1 MLCSVRFIQS
11 STFPVCSTL
20 YLSPFIVRSVGEMS
34 AVAQSFN
41 FFYVDVIYVGF
52 SNWIVNAHKKTG
64 SRPVGTYFF

>member
-1 MLCSVRFIQS
+1 MLCSVRLIQS
-11 STFPVCSTL
+11 STLSIRSTL

-34 AVAQSFN
+34 AVAHGFN